1 MNQNQLP
8 VSATQAGKVYRMG
21 RIFGPD
27 GKTVVLPLDHGTML
41 GRVSGLEDPVA
52 ALESFL
58 SLSCDGFLIGP
69 GLASVAHRCSPTAT
83 PRPGCSLSTRTGTPV
98 RWARR
103 Q

>member
-1 MNQNQLP
+1 MNQNQPP
-8 VSATQAGKVYRMG
+8 VSATQSGKVYRMG

-58 SLSCDGFLIGP
+58 STELRRLPD
-69 GLASVAHRCSPTAT
+69 R
-83 PRPGCSLSTRTGTPV
+83 PRPGF
-98 RWARR
+98 A
-103 Q
+103 